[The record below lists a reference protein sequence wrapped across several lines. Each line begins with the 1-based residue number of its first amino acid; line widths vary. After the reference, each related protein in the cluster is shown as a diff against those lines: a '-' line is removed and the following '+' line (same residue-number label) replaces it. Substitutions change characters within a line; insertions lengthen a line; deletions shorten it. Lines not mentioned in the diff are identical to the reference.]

1 MRSARRPTIA
11 VIGAGVGACSLL
23 ASLRRGGWP
32 GPLLAVESGR
42 APGGRTATRRSRDD
56 HGLRLDHGAPLFNI
70 VHEPPPALVEPLL
83 ELGAIGPFSGG
94 TATLA
99 SDGTIT
105 PGSEDPLLSGRLYRG
120 LGGMDRLCRGLVQ
133 LAEQAGER
141 LGAPAPALR
150 FGVLARQLVPLA
162 GGGWQ
167 LLDHLDQ
174 PLLSADWLVLASTLP
189 AHPRTRLLLDWP
201 EAPLR
206 AAARILAD
214 PQLDHALASIASIRS
229 QPRSNLLL
237 VPSAAQAEAWRR
249 LPFRLLSFD
258 ALAQQRWGLSRLSIQ
273 DLDDGRMAV
282 VAHSTAVF
290 AAEFLSVYGTG
301 SAIARVLGTPPRLEE
316 EQAVIAALLDNLS
329 QAMAGLLPAQ
339 AMDNASPRLMRWGAA
354 LPERPGLPPDLSLCP
369 QSRVAFCGDYLE
381 LPGFG
386 RVEGALRSGESLAA
400 RLLRLLEPC

>member
-1 MRSARRPTIA
+1 
-11 VIGAGVGACSLL
+11 
-23 ASLRRGGWP
+23 
-32 GPLLAVESGR
+32 
-42 APGGRTATRRSRDD
+42 
-56 HGLRLDHGAPLFNI
+56 
-70 VHEPPPALVEPLL
+70 
-83 ELGAIGPFSGG
+83 
-94 TATLA
+94 
-99 SDGTIT
+99 
-105 PGSEDPLLSGRLYRG
+105 

-206 AAARILAD
+206 AAARSLAD

-386 RVEGALRSGESLAA
+386 RVEGAQRSGESLAA

>member
-1 MRSARRPTIA
+1 
-11 VIGAGVGACSLL
+11 
-23 ASLRRGGWP
+23 
-32 GPLLAVESGR
+32 
-42 APGGRTATRRSRDD
+42 
-56 HGLRLDHGAPLFNI
+56 
-70 VHEPPPALVEPLL
+70 
-83 ELGAIGPFSGG
+83 
-94 TATLA
+94 
-99 SDGTIT
+99 
-105 PGSEDPLLSGRLYRG
+105 
-120 LGGMDRLCRGLVQ
+120 
-133 LAEQAGER
+133 
-141 LGAPAPALR
+141 
-150 FGVLARQLVPLA
+150 
-162 GGGWQ
+162 
-167 LLDHLDQ
+167 
-174 PLLSADWLVLASTLP
+174 VLASTLP

-206 AAARILAD
+206 AAARSLAD